1 VFITF
6 LSDFGLVDDF
16 VGTCHAVIKRIAP
29 EAQIIDLTHG
39 IQPQAVLQGALV
51 LANTLPYAPHG
62 VHLAIVDPG
71 VGSGRRALAL
81 ESGEGRRFVGPDN
94 GLLVPAAE
102 QMGGIAAA
110 HELTNPQYALTP
122 VSATF
127 HGRDVFS
134 PAAAHLAVGL
144 PLAELGPPIDPEAL
158 VRLVVPVAEVSGS
171 RIAATCLYVDR
182 FGNIQL
188 NLGRAHLDE
197 AGIVP
202 GRRLR
207 LVVAGL
213 PREAVATRTFA
224 DAEPGELILYE
235 DSYRNV
241 SLAVSRGNAAE
252 TLGAAAGTEVEIEVP
267 T

>member
-29 EAQIIDLTHG
+29 AAQIIDLTHG
-39 IQPQAVLQGALV
+39 IRPQAILQGALV
-51 LANTLPYAPHG
+51 LANTVPYAPPG
-62 VHLAIVDPG
+62 VHLAVVDPG

-81 ESGEGRRFVGPDN
+81 ESGGGRRFVGPDN
-94 GLLVPAAE
+94 GLLVPAVE
-102 QMGGIAAA
+102 GVGGIVAA
-110 HELTNPQYALTP
+110 HELTNPEYALTP

-134 PAAAHLAVGL
+134 PAAAHLALGL

-158 VRLVVPVAEVSGS
+158 VRLDVPTPELTAS
-171 RIAATCLYVDR
+171 RIRAACLYVDR

-188 NLGRAHLDE
+188 NLSRAHLE
-197 AGIVP
+197 QAGIVP

-207 LVVAGL
+207 LLVAGK
-213 PREAVATRTFA
+213 PQQAVAARTFA
-224 DAEPGELILYE
+224 DAEAGELILYE

-252 TLGAAAGTEVEIEVP
+252 TLGATAGTEVELEVP
-267 T
+267 A

>member
-29 EAQIIDLTHG
+29 DAVIIDLTHG

-51 LANTLPYAPHG
+51 LANTLPYAPEG

-81 ESGEGRRFVGPDN
+81 ESGDGRRFVGPDN
-94 GLLVPAAE
+94 GILLPAAE
-102 QMGGIAAA
+102 ALGGIAAA
-110 HELTNPQYALTP
+110 HELTNPEYALMP

-134 PAAAHLAVGL
+134 PAAAHLALGL
-144 PLAELGPPIDPEAL
+144 DLAELGPPVDPEAL
-158 VRLVVPVAEVSGS
+158 VRLDVPAAEVSSS
-171 RIAATCLYVDR
+171 RIGATCLYVDR

-188 NLGRAHLDE
+188 NVSRSHLED

-202 GRRLR
+202 GRRVR
-207 LVVAGL
+207 LVVGG
-213 PREAVATRTFA
+213 RQRHAVTARTFA
-224 DAEPGELILYE
+224 DAETGGLILYE
-235 DSYRNV
+235 DSYRNIA
-241 SLAVSRGNAAE
+241 LAVSRGNAAE
-252 TLGAAAGTEVEIEVP
+252 TLGAAAGTKVEIEVP

>member
-39 IQPQAVLQGALV
+39 IRPQAVLQGALV
-51 LANTLPYAPHG
+51 LANTLPYAPQG

-81 ESGEGRRFVGPDN
+81 ESGDGRRFVGPDN
-94 GLLVPAAE
+94 GLLLPAAE
-102 QMGGIAAA
+102 SFGGIVAA
-110 HELTNPQYALTP
+110 HALTNPDYALTP

-134 PAAAHLAVGL
+134 PAAAHLARGL
-144 PLAELGPPIDPEAL
+144 DLAELGPPIDPEAL
-158 VRLVVPVAEVSGS
+158 VRLDVPTPELSNSTIRG
-171 RIAATCLYVDR
+171 TCLDVDR
-182 FGNIQL
+182 YGNIQL
-188 NLGRAHLDE
+188 NLRRAHLEE

-202 GRRLR
+202 GRRVR
-207 LVVAGL
+207 LVVGGR
-213 PREAVATRTFA
+213 PQQAVAARTFA

-252 TLGAAAGTEVEIEVP
+252 TLGAAAGTAIEIEVP
-267 T
+267 A